1 MTFETFKFLF
11 CCMYTSGGKDA
22 KDCMERSYNCS
33 FIAKTLWDNLNA
45 DSITD
50 FNEINSYIK
59 SVYGINHVSDLNVI
73 NINPRDDKDDNDSYL
88 YIDSDSM

>member
-11 CCMYTSGGKDA
+11 CCMYTSGGKNA

-33 FIAKTLWDNLNA
+33 FIAKTLWDNINA

-50 FNEINSYIK
+50 FNEINSYMQ

-73 NINPRDDKDDNDSYL
+73 NDGNKPKDDDDSYI
-88 YIDSDSM
+88 YTDSDSM